1 MTARPAKVLIM
12 LAAAAILMSC
22 LTTDPDAGMFSLGD
36 DRDAALNCAL
46 PVGWSVP
53 GGDMLDEAALLD
65 RIAQGSAVLLG
76 ERHDQLSHHRWQLD
90 TLQALHRRR
99 PDIILGLEMFPRRVQ
114 GVLDEWSRGELGEEA
129 FLERSGWAEVWQF
142 DPELYMDIFR
152 YARDQ
157 RIPMRAL
164 NVDSSFTRSVSR
176 SGFDG
181 TPVSQR
187 EGVTRPAEPSPE
199 YAQWL
204 GQIYDMHMPSRHRG
218 RPTGAGEGLRYFIEA
233 QLVWDRSMAQGI
245 HEALT
250 EQPDALVVG
259 LIGSGHLQHGYG
271 VPRQLDDLGVG
282 THATLLPWDGNLG
295 CAQLVAGLADAVY
308 NLEAPLL
315 RPAAPVS

>member
-1 MTARPAKVLIM
+1 MTARPARVLIM
-12 LAAAAILMSC
+12 LASAGLLMSC
-22 LTTDPDAGMFSLGD
+22 LTTDPDTGIFRLGD
-36 DRDAALNCAL
+36 HRDAALNCTL

-53 GGDMLDEAALLD
+53 GGETLDEGTFLD
-65 RIAQGSAVLLG
+65 RIARGSAVLLG
-76 ERHDQLSHHRWQLD
+76 ERHDELSHHRWQLD
-90 TLQALHRRR
+90 TLRALHQRR

-114 GVLDEWSRGELGEEA
+114 GVLDAWSRGELSEEA
-129 FLERSGWAEVWQF
+129 FLEHSDWAEVWRL

-164 NVDSSFTRSVSR
+164 NVESSFTRSVSK
-176 SGFDG
+176 SGFDA

-187 EGVTRPAEPSPE
+187 EGVTRPAEPSPK

-204 GQIYDMHMPSRHRG
+204 GQIYDMHTPSRHRG
-218 RPTGAGEGLRYFIEA
+218 GSAGAGEGLRFFIEA

-245 HEALT
+245 HQALT
-250 EQPDALVVG
+250 ERPDALVVG

-271 VPRQLDDLGVG
+271 VPRQLDDLGIG
-282 THATLLPWDGNLG
+282 SHAILLPWDGNLS

-308 NLEAPLL
+308 NVENPLP
-315 RPAAPVS
+315 RPATPVS

>member
-1 MTARPAKVLIM
+1 MTAKPARVLIM

-22 LTTDPDAGMFSLGD
+22 LATDPDAGVFSSGD
-36 DRDAALNCAL
+36 ERDAALNCTL

-53 GGDMLDEAALLD
+53 GGAMLDEAVFLD

-90 TLQALHRRR
+90 TLRALHQRR
-99 PDIILGLEMFPRRVQ
+99 PDIVLGLEMFPRRVQ
-114 GVLDEWSRGELGEEA
+114 GVLDAWSRGELSEEA

-164 NVDSSFTRSVSR
+164 NVESSFTRSVSR
-176 SGFDG
+176 SGFDA

-187 EGVTRPAEPSPE
+187 EGVTRPAEPSAE

-204 GQIYDMHMPSRHRG
+204 GQIYDMHMPSRHQG
-218 RPTGAGEGLRYFIEA
+218 RSTGAGEGLKFFIEA

-245 HEALT
+245 LEALT
-250 EQPDALVVG
+250 EQPEALVVG
-259 LIGSGHLQHGYG
+259 LIGSGHLQYGHG
-271 VPRQLDDLGVG
+271 VPRQLDDLGIG
-282 THATLLPWDGNLG
+282 THATLLPWDSNHG

-308 NLEAPLL
+308 NLENPLP
-315 RPAAPVS
+315 RPAAPVI